1 MRARQIDREH
11 GGQHCRTRLHVLD
24 GRTDV
29 GDRRRRA
36 MLAGFQVGGQLG
48 TGSTEVEHHLEQR
61 FGLRRAYTSAAVDQG
76 RRRTYLGKQIEQL
89 TPIDSHIWEHFV
101 ADPRERGSAKC
112 SCYLPRGS
120 GNGFAQRFGHMELDM
135 ADFLITPRGALPH
148 RLIKAL
154 RISPRLR
161 VE

>member
-1 MRARQIDREH
+1 ML
-11 GGQHCRTRLHVLD
+11 TRFQR
-24 GRTDV
+24 GR
-29 GDRRRRA
+29 
-36 MLAGFQVGGQLG
+36 QLG
-48 TGSTEVEHHLEQR
+48 TGPTEAEHHSEQWLALLDATT
-61 FGLRRAYTSAAVDQG
+61 GAAVG
-76 RRRTYLGKQIEQL
+76 ERRRRIRLGKQIAQL
-89 TPIDSHIWEHFV
+89 TPRDGHIWEHFV